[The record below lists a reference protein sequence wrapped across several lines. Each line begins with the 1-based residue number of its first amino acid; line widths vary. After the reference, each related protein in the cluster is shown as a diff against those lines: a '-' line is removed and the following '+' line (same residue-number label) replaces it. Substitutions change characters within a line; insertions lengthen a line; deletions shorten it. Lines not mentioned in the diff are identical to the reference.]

1 MREKRRGYRYFDL
14 IMALF
19 VAVLLI
25 SNIASAAKIVNLG
38 LPVLTF
44 DAGTLL
50 FPVSYIFGDVLVEV
64 YGYRRSRRVIW
75 IGFFCAALLSVTLA
89 VVRVLPGDPQWSTD
103 VGQML
108 VGEGTPPG
116 LAPAEWASAAGPRAF
131 EAILGT
137 LASGRIIAA
146 SLIAYFAGEFSN
158 AYVMA
163 KMKIQTQGRWLWART
178 IASTLVG
185 EFVDTLLFVCIAFL
199 GVWPLDL
206 VVNIIISNYI
216 FKCGMEAAVTPLTY
230 RLINFLKKAEGEDH
244 YDHDTDFNPFKIS
257 ESTN

>member
-1 MREKRRGYRYFDL
+1 MQTIERNSYKYLDL

-19 VAVLLI
+19 ITVLLV

-50 FPVSYIFGDVLVEV
+50 FPVSYVFGDVLVEV

-75 IGFFCAALLSVTLA
+75 TGFFCAALLSVTLA
-89 VVRVLPGDPQWSTD
+89 VVRALPGDPQWSAD
-103 VGQML
+103 VGRML
-108 VGEGTPPG
+108 VGEGAPSG
-116 LAPAEWASAAGPRAF
+116 LTLSEWAAVAGPRAF
-131 EAILGT
+131 DAILGT

-158 AYVMA
+158 AVIMA
-163 KMKIQTQGRWLWART
+163 KMKVLTQGRWLWTRT

-185 EFVDTLLFVCIAFL
+185 EGVDTLLFVLIAFL
-199 GVWPLDL
+199 GVWPTDL
-206 VVNIIISNYI
+206 LVNIIVSNYI
-216 FKCGMEAAVTPLTY
+216 FKCSMEAAVTPLTY
-230 RLINFLKKAEGEDH
+230 KVVNFLKRSEGVDIFDVE
-244 YDHDTDFNPFKIS
+244 TDFNPFKL
-257 ESTN
+257 

>member
-1 MREKRRGYRYFDL
+1 MVKSYRYFDL
-14 IMALF
+14 LMALF

-25 SNIASAAKIVNLG
+25 SNVASAAKIVNLG

-50 FPVSYIFGDVLVEV
+50 FPISYVFGDVLVEV

-89 VVRVLPGDPQWSTD
+89 VVRWLPG
-103 VGQML
+103 
-108 VGEGTPPG
+108 E
-116 LAPAEWASAAGPRAF
+116 AEWQRQVGPQAF
-131 EAILGT
+131 DAVLGT

-163 KMKIQTQGRWLWART
+163 RMKVATGGRWLWTRT
-178 IASTLVG
+178 IGSTLIG
-185 EFVDTLLFVCIAFL
+185 EGVDTLLFVTIAFL
-199 GVWPLDL
+199 GVWSPDL
-206 VVNIIISNYI
+206 LVSIIISNYL
-216 FKCGMEAAVTPLTY
+216 FKCGVEAAVTPLTY
-230 RLINFLKKAEGEDH
+230 RLINFLKQAEGED
-244 YDHDTDFNPFKIS
+244 YFDYDTDFNPFKLS
-257 ESTN
+257 AT